1 MFNDVNDRSAQISV
15 KSTRRIPTQRSAS
28 RRFVRSILIL
38 AFSSV
43 VLLQSV
49 GCVTGPGAALFDEP
63 LGGYRNHVWANRA
76 YNLRYRDCDRQF
88 ESHFKQGFC
97 DGYTDVSNGGDGYVP
112 AVPPEEYW
120 SYQYQS
126 SEGAKCVNT
135 WFKAYPLGV
144 KAARE
149 DGAGNFQKVYISKM
163 IQSAITQEK
172 ADHVLPD
179 DVPVVTP
186 EKDIEQP
193 PVTTGNDPN
202 FNAAN
207 LYNRSATARNLG
219 PNYRY

>member
-1 MFNDVNDRSAQISV
+1 MFDAVSGRSLQNTV
-15 KSTRRIPTQRSAS
+15 KQNQRFTNKRLVTRKVRAFLALALSA
-28 RRFVRSILIL
+28 
-38 AFSSV
+38 V
-43 VLLQSV
+43 VLQSI

-63 LGGYRNHVWANRA
+63 LGGYRNHVWSNRA
-76 YNLRYRDCDRQF
+76 YNLRYGDCDREF

-97 DGYTDVSNGGDGYVP
+97 DGYSDVCNGGDGYVP
-112 AVPPEEYW
+112 AVPPEAYW

-126 SEGAKCVNT
+126 AEGAKCVNT

-186 EKDIEQP
+186 EKQIKQQP
-193 PVTTGNDPN
+193 FADGNDPS
-202 FNAAN
+202 FDAAN
-207 LYNRSATARNLG
+207 LQNRSATTIQR